1 MLNEKIRQNLDHLN
15 AMNTLEEISLE
26 CPNCGE
32 TVVIFVDSSVEQQVY
47 VEDCPVC
54 CRPML
59 LAVIFDELSGI
70 SVTASREED

>member
-1 MLNEKIRQNLDHLN
+1 MDRLSLMN
-15 AMNTLEEISLE
+15 NTLEDFSLQ

-32 TVVIFVDSSVEQQVY
+32 AVDIFVDSSVERQVY

-59 LAVIFDELSGI
+59 LEVNCNELSGI
-70 SVTASREED
+70 SVTASREDD

>member
-1 MLNEKIRQNLDHLN
+1 MS
-15 AMNTLEEISLE
+15 NTLDECSLL

-32 TVVIFVDSSVEQQVY
+32 SVEVLIDSSVEQQLY

-59 LAVIFDELSGI
+59 LSVSCDEFSGV
-70 SVTASREED
+70 SVTASCEDD

>member
-1 MLNEKIRQNLDHLN
+1 MN
-15 AMNTLEEISLE
+15 NTLEEINLL

-32 TVVIFVDSSVEQQVY
+32 SVEVFVDGSVEQQVY

-59 LAVIFDELSGI
+59 LAVSCDEFSGI
-70 SVTASREED
+70 SVTASREDD

>member
-1 MLNEKIRQNLDHLN
+1 
-15 AMNTLEEISLE
+15 MNTLEEFNLQ

-32 TVVIFVDSSVEQQVY
+32 GIDIFVDSSVEQQVY

-59 LAVIFDELSGI
+59 LSVISDEISGI
-70 SVTASREED
+70 SVSASREDD

>member
-1 MLNEKIRQNLDHLN
+1 
-15 AMNTLEEISLE
+15 MNTLEEFSLQ

-32 TVVIFVDSSVEQQVY
+32 TVEIFVDSSVDQQVY

-59 LAVIFDELSGI
+59 LAVSYDELSGI
-70 SVTASREED
+70 TVVANREDD

>member
-1 MLNEKIRQNLDHLN
+1 METSINQTF
-15 AMNTLEEISLE
+15 MNNTIEECDVQ

-32 TVVIFVDSSVEQQVY
+32 SAGIFVDSSVEQQVY

-59 LAVIFDELSGI
+59 LTINCDDLAGI
-70 SVTASREED
+70 SVIATSEEY